1 MDLLIASAL
10 ALVAFTEVWPGYL
23 PSPERWGR
31 VDWLLYGGPPLLALA
46 GTLPLVVRRRYPV
59 AVMLIIGYAAFAW
72 DFLPGES
79 TAAFLAM
86 FVAVFSAGLYTSSR
100 RRSVAGIAAFIAGA
114 FGMWLVVASRPP
126 GGLDVWLLLMFAF
139 IGAIWL
145 AGDVMRTR
153 TLQARQLQEHAAE
166 LERRRELEVER
177 AASEERMRI
186 ARELHDVV
194 AHSMSVMVIQAAAA
208 LRVIDSQ
215 PEQAREAMRQVESTG
230 RQAMAEMRRL
240 LGVVRDGSRAQP
252 TAPQPSL
259 ARLQELVD
267 EFRAAGLPVTT
278 RIEGEPRPLAPGLD
292 VSAYRV
298 LQEALTNAMR
308 HAQASS
314 VSVLL
319 RYAAD
324 EIEISVTD
332 DGGGPGA
339 AAASERMGHGLVGMR
354 ERVALFGGELQ
365 AGAGSQGGFTVRA
378 RLPTGRSA

>member
-10 ALVAFTEVWPGYL
+10 ALVAFTEVWPGYF

-114 FGMWLVVASRPP
+114 FGMWLVVASRQP

-153 TLQARQLQEHAAE
+153 TQQARQLQEHAAE

-259 ARLQELVD
+259 ARLQDLVD
-267 EFRAAGLPVTT
+267 EFRAAGLPVTART
-278 RIEGEPRPLAPGLD
+278 EGEPRPLAPGLD

-378 RLPTGRSA
+378 RLPTARPA